1 MTAELGLA
9 ITMGIVALL
18 GAVGA
23 VFWWLNRTPSGYR
36 RDPDAQ
42 LPLYSVTL
50 SEGRRRTPSS
60 TTPVSQPVVATPT
73 PRAAP
78 KPAEPAAATPTTVAA
93 PAAPRAAPTPSVA
106 VSAALPV
113 APMAAPPVAAPVAP
127 PVASPVAAPM
137 APPVAPTMA
146 PRAAPPVAAP
156 MAPPFAPAATPT
168 LASDALRADAA
179 ISEHGVPGSMVE
191 GHRLRFSVPQEG
203 TLQFLP
209 GRLEIA
215 NGLDEGREIR
225 FVRVPGPNG
234 TEVTFGRSEGPL
246 YRHIQLREA
255 TVSRV
260 HARLVLR
267 ESTWRLV
274 NLSATNPAVYNG
286 AMLELGAEQALSD
299 GDRIEM
305 GEVVFVFRNR

>member
-1 MTAELGLA
+1 
-9 ITMGIVALL
+9 MGIVGLL

-50 SEGRRRTPSS
+50 AESRRRTPSS
-60 TTPVSQPVVATPT
+60 STPVSQPIVATAM
-73 PRAAP
+73 PRSAASRA
-78 KPAEPAAATPTTVAA
+78 PAPSVATAA
-93 PAAPRAAPTPSVA
+93 PAAPVARAAAVA
-106 VSAALPV
+106 PV
-113 APMAAPPVAAPVAP
+113 ATIAPTAATAATAAITGKAAPVASQTPRPARPAPPGP
-127 PVASPVAAPM
+127 PVITP
-137 APPVAPTMA
+137 PPV
-146 PRAAPPVAAP
+146 
-156 MAPPFAPAATPT
+156 
-168 LASDALRADAA
+168 SRADAVPA
-179 ISEHGVPGSMVE
+179 PATPGRTSPTSAVSENGVPGSMVE

-225 FVRVPGPNG
+225 FVRVAGPNG

-255 TVSRV
+255 TVSRL

-267 ESTWRLV
+267 DSTWQLI
-274 NLSATNPAVYNG
+274 NLSATNPAVYNSD
-286 AMLELGAEQALSD
+286 MLELGAEQTLTD

-305 GEVVFVFRNR
+305 GEVVFVFRSR

>member
-1 MTAELGLA
+1 MTVELGLA
-9 ITMGIVALL
+9 ITMGVVGLL

-36 RDPDAQ
+36 RDPDAG

-50 SEGRRRTPSS
+50 AESRRRTPSS
-60 TTPVSQPVVATPT
+60 NTPVSQSVV
-73 PRAAP
+73 
-78 KPAEPAAATPTTVAA
+78 A
-93 PAAPRAAPTPSVA
+93 PAALRPAAPWPAAQPTPAPSVA
-106 VSAALPV
+106 T
-113 APMAAPPVAAPVAP
+113 APPVAAPSRPVTAP
-127 PVASPVAAPM
+127 PPPLSRVATVPLPAAPLTAPLSPVT
-137 APPVAPTMA
+137 V
-146 PRAAPPVAAP
+146 
-156 MAPPFAPAATPT
+156 
-168 LASDALRADAA
+168 
-179 ISEHGVPGSMVE
+179 SENGVPGSMVE

-215 NGLDEGREIR
+215 NGLDEGREVR

-255 TVSRV
+255 TVSRL
-260 HARLVLR
+260 HARLVLH
-267 ESTWRLV
+267 ESTWHLI
-274 NLSATNPAVYNG
+274 NLSATNPAVYNSG
-286 AMLELGAEQALSD
+286 MLELGSEQTLSD

-305 GEVVFVFRNR
+305 GEVVFVFRSR